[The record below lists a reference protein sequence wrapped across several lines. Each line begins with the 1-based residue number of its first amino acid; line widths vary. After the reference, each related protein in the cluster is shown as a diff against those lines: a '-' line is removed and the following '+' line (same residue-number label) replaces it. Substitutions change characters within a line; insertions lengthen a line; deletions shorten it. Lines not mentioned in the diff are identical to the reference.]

1 MPIPVDAG
9 SRRQARRRLHA
20 AAMKLF
26 AERGVTRVSVSELAE
41 AAGMARGTVY
51 SHVPDVDALFG
62 EVATELSREMVERVV
77 AGSAGIT
84 DPALRLSIG
93 VRQYIRRAHED
104 PPWGRFMSRFGLT
117 PELLAALF
125 DSDPVADLRAGIDAG
140 RYRIGREQLPAA
152 VGMLAGATLAA
163 MLPVLE
169 GHATSRDVGSDT
181 AELLLVALGIE
192 RSQARALATAEL
204 PPLPPSA

>member
-1 MPIPVDAG
+1 MPLPVDAG

-51 SHVPDVDALFG
+51 SHVPDVDTLFG
-62 EVATELSREMVERVV
+62 EVAAELSREMVERVV

-125 DSDPVADLRAGIDAG
+125 ESDPVADLRAGIDAG

-163 MLPVLE
+163 MLPLLE
-169 GHATSRDVGSDT
+169 GHATWRDVGSDT